1 MVVGGSRRSEAA
13 SAHVA
18 VASSVRS
25 SSPVPASL
33 VRPVNDHHRR
43 IHHLLIL
50 ASPAMLVPPMMRT
63 ARIGSLPVS
72 LRHFL
77 RELTSSASIP
87 LPSEVTTPT
96 DLACRD
102 RAVPATSFRSL
113 HCSPSRGNPVM
124 KDLLRAASTEK
135 ELREAVEVVGEWMA
149 TGRSQER
156 WDTAPDMLDIIVGEW
171 DIWIRN
177 TLLVVYC

>member
-1 MVVGGSRRSEAA
+1 MVVVGGSRRSEAA
-13 SAHVA
+13 SALAA

-25 SSPVPASL
+25 SSPVAASL
-33 VRPVNDHHRR
+33 TRPINDHHRR
-43 IHHLLIL
+43 IQHLSTLP
-50 ASPAMLVPPMMRT
+50 SPAMLVPPMMRT

-77 RELTSSASIP
+77 RELTPSASSP
-87 LPSEVTTPT
+87 PPSEVTTPT

-102 RAVPATSFRSL
+102 RTVPTPSFRPF

-135 ELREAVEVVGEWMA
+135 ELREAVQVVGEWMA

-156 WDTAPDMLDIIVGEW
+156 WDTAPEMLDIIVGE
-171 DIWIRN
+171 
-177 TLLVVYC
+177 